1 MCTKTDTETLDSKN
15 EKNGQEQL
23 EIKQKQNK
31 KN

>member
-15 EKNGQEQL
+15 EKNGREQL